1 MALLLNG
8 LVQKMMLMLIWGRK
22 VNAISPECKYNGINL
37 PCFCCSSENGSI
49 TGALL
54 KQMLKAIDD
63 LNVFDQSLGLNPF
76 YSLMAMVAAL
86 NMNIWN
92 TPTNQKP
99 SGTVE

>member
-1 MALLLNG
+1 
-8 LVQKMMLMLIWGRK
+8 
-22 VNAISPECKYNGINL
+22 
-37 PCFCCSSENGSI
+37 
-49 TGALL
+49 
-54 KQMLKAIDD
+54 MLKAIDD

-92 TPTNQKP
+92 TSTNQKP